1 MKNEVST
8 PHSAAFS
15 VDSHFHVFEAG
26 QSVPEARYSPDYAAQ
41 FCDWQSA
48 AQQVG
53 VTHGVLVQTSFMG
66 TDNSNLLKHLKQHP
80 DTLRGVAVVAPT
92 AGFEQLADLHAQ
104 GVRGIRLNFAGQS
117 HDVSAWQ
124 AAKPLWD
131 AMLRLG
137 WHVEL
142 HTDTGALPAVLAA
155 VPLNIPVVV
164 DHFCRPEKA
173 SLNDETVRAVQS
185 RAAAAPA
192 QVYVKLSA
200 PYRLQA
206 DILPKEL
213 AGLWLGELGQ
223 NALLWGSDWP
233 CTNFEAKANYA
244 ALYSALSDWLGLDAG
259 LDAEVLRAAR
269 SANPMRLY
277 WGLPF
282 ATDFTSC

>member
-1 MKNEVST
+1 MQNEVST

-26 QSVPEARYSPDYAAQ
+26 QSVPDARYSPAYEAQ
-41 FCDWQSA
+41 FSNWQVA
-48 AQQVG
+48 TQQVG

-66 TDNSNLLKHLKQHP
+66 TDNSYLLKHLQQNA

-92 AGFEQLADLHAQ
+92 AGFEQLVDLNTQ
-104 GVRGIRLNFAGQS
+104 GVRGIRINLAGQP
-117 HDVSAWQ
+117 HDMTAWQ

-131 AMLRLG
+131 AVLRLG

-142 HTDTGALPAVLAA
+142 HTNTGALPAVLAA

-173 SLNDETVRAVQS
+173 SLQDETVRAVQNRVS
-185 RAAAAPA
+185 AVSAPI
-192 QVYVKLSA
+192 YVKLSA
-200 PYRLQA
+200 AYRLKTE
-206 DILPKEL
+206 INPKDL
-213 AGLWLGELGQ
+213 AGLWLAELGE

-244 ALYSALSDWLGLDAG
+244 ALYGGLQDWLGGNAG
-259 LDAEVLRAAR
+259 AIGTAR
-269 SANPMRLY
+269 SANPIRLY
-277 WGLPF
+277 WD
-282 ATDFTSC
+282 ATE

>member
-1 MKNEVST
+1 MQNEVST

-26 QSVPEARYSPDYAAQ
+26 QSVPDARYSPDYEAR
-41 FCDWQSA
+41 FSNWQVAS
-48 AQQVG
+48 QQVG

-66 TDNSNLLKHLKQHP
+66 TDNSYLLKHLQQNA

-92 AGFEQLADLHAQ
+92 AGFEQLVDLNTQ
-104 GVRGIRLNFAGQS
+104 GVRGIRINLAGQP
-117 HDVSAWQ
+117 HDMTAWQ

-131 AMLRLG
+131 AVLRLG

-142 HTDTGALPAVLAA
+142 HTNTGALPAVLAA

-173 SLNDETVRAVQS
+173 SLQDETVRAVQNRVS
-185 RAAAAPA
+185 AVSAPI
-192 QVYVKLSA
+192 YVKLSA
-200 PYRLQA
+200 AYRLKTE
-206 DILPKEL
+206 INPKDL
-213 AGLWLGELGQ
+213 AGLWLAELGE

-244 ALYSALSDWLGLDAG
+244 ALYGGLQDWLGGNAG
-259 LDAEVLRAAR
+259 AIGTAR
-269 SANPMRLY
+269 SANPIRLY
-277 WGLPF
+277 WD
-282 ATDFTSC
+282 ATE